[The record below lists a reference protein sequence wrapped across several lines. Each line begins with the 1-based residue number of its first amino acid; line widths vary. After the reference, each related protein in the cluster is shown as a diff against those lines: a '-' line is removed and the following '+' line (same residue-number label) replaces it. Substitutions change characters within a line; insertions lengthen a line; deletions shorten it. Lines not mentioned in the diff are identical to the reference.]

1 MKLKTLNDVD
11 VKGKKVLI
19 RVDINSPV
27 VNGLIED
34 NPRFEQ
40 SAKTISYLVDK
51 GAKVVIIAH
60 QGRKGDNDF
69 LPLEQH
75 AKILTKYCGKKIR
88 YIDELFEDKVSGE
101 INKLKMG
108 DGILLKNVREYNEEK
123 DLINTEKY
131 EQFCK
136 QFDLYVNDAFS
147 VSHRKQGSIMI
158 PPRII
163 PGVIGLGFEKEIN
176 ALSKL
181 DLNKSSRTAL
191 LIGGVKI
198 KDYLPLFNMLSKKDN
213 IIIASGVLAN
223 LILMAKGIDLG
234 FESKWLKD
242 NKYDKLLSEVKK
254 LYEKYKK
261 QIVLPVDFG
270 LIDKKK
276 KRVDLTISQ
285 VPFKYKIMDIG
296 PASVELYKKE
306 LAKCKTIIMKG
317 PLGFSE
323 IEEFSYATREILS
336 FISKLSKEGKIFS
349 ILGGGHLSTTMEKY
363 KIEDNFNY
371 ISLSGGAFLEYISGK
386 ELPGIKALYL
396 D

>member
-1 MKLKTLNDVD
+1 M
-11 VKGKKVLI
+11 
-19 RVDINSPV
+19 
-27 VNGLIED
+27 
-34 NPRFEQ
+34 
-40 SAKTISYLVDK
+40 
-51 GAKVVIIAH
+51 
-60 QGRKGDNDF
+60 
-69 LPLEQH
+69 
-75 AKILTKYCGKKIR
+75 
-88 YIDELFEDKVSGE
+88 
-101 INKLKMG
+101 
-108 DGILLKNVREYNEEK
+108 
-123 DLINTEKY
+123 
-131 EQFCK
+131 
-136 QFDLYVNDAFS
+136 
-147 VSHRKQGSIMI
+147 
-158 PPRII
+158 
-163 PGVIGLGFEKEIN
+163 
-176 ALSKL
+176 
-181 DLNKSSRTAL
+181 
-191 LIGGVKI
+191 
-198 KDYLPLFNMLSKKDN
+198 
-213 IIIASGVLAN
+213 
-223 LILMAKGIDLG
+223 G

-386 ELPGIKALYL
+386 ELPGIKALYRS
-396 D
+396 